1 MTPPKIIDVYGFFGT
16 IAGYWGRNEYSY
28 PPWHETALD
37 NFTYDKIDK
46 LFFTLYGDRPIS
58 RYVAEYLKMGGG
70 ELPGEYERII
80 SDYVL
85 DMFRDQ
91 WARLTVDFTSEY
103 NPVQNYDMTETE
115 TNAQQASGTDTTTNS
130 YANYKETQKFG
141 HTVSSDTSSNIFGF
155 NTSAAS
161 GVGDSTG
168 ANTTVFGASG
178 DSGDTLEITGT
189 KSSGVTYGSRNDGTR
204 TLTRAGNIGVQ
215 TATDMLKSD
224 VGFWTDNN
232 FWYKIVADMASILT
246 IPIYE

>member
-1 MTPPKIIDVYGFFGT
+1 MKTPTILDVYGFFGT
-16 IAGYWGRNEYSY
+16 IAGYWGRDEYY
-28 PPWHETALD
+28 FPPWHETALD
-37 NFTYDKIDK
+37 RFSYDKIDK

-115 TNAQQASGTDTTTNS
+115 TKARQSSGTDTSTDS
-130 YANYKETQKFG
+130 YTNYKETQKFG
-141 HTVSSDTSSNIFGF
+141 HTVTADTTANLYGYNSNDAVPSDTGNSTTHFG
-155 NTSAAS
+155 SA
-161 GVGDSTG
+161 GDT
-168 ANTTVFGASG
+168 
-178 DSGDTLEITGT
+178 GDTLEITGT
-189 KSSGVTYGSRNDGTR
+189 KSNGMTYGSRNDETR

-232 FWYKIVADMASILT
+232 FWYKIVADMATILT
-246 IPIYE
+246 IPIYD